1 MELINGWLSG
11 IPKRKRDIFIRR
23 YWFMD
28 SVKDIAKL
36 TGSGESGVKM
46 TLARLREELRAFL
59 NENGYNVQKG

>member
-28 SVKDIAKL
+28 SVKEIARL